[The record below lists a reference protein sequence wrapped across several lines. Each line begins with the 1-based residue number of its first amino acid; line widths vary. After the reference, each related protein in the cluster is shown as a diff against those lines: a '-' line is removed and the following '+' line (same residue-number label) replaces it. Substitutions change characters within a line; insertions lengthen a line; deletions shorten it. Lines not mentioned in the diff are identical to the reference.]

1 MVSDTAA
8 EKISPLPPL
17 APTPQASAFSRGA
30 LLAYLLLIVYASLYP
45 FSGWQS
51 MGLPLQ
57 TYLLA
62 GFPRYWTGFDVAINI
77 LGYIPLGILT
87 VYALHPKIRGAIAIV
102 LAMLFGI
109 VLSGSMEATQTLLAN
124 RVASNLDFFT
134 NSLGALIGGVIGS
147 VSSHL
152 VLERSRLRYYRQRW
166 FSAQASRGLIIFALW
181 PLAQIYPQSYL
192 FGNGQMLPILSDW
205 LSMLLEMPI
214 DLGSLLRNGVQLSV
228 EQYWMAEAIITA
240 LSMSGA
246 LLALLCMLRDKAPR
260 VVLLLALLVAA
271 LAVKTLSTALF
282 FTPENAFTWITPGAQ
297 GGVLLGLGLL
307 TGFAFLPSSTQ
318 RRCAV
323 GLLIAALIVINV
335 APTNPYFVATLETWV
350 QGKFLNF
357 NGAAQFLSLLW
368 TVAALWFLL
377 HASHR
382 VKRK

>member
-1 MVSDTAA
+1 MVSDPAV

-45 FSGWQS
+45 FTGWQN

-57 TYLLA
+57 TYLMA
-62 GFPRYWTGFDVAINI
+62 GLPRYWTGFDVGINI

-87 VYALHPKIRGAIAIV
+87 VFSLHPKIRGVIAIV
-102 LAMLFGI
+102 LALLFGI
-109 VLSGSMEATQTLLAN
+109 MLSGAMEAIQTLLPN
-124 RVASNLDFFT
+124 RVASNLDFVT
-134 NSLGALIGGVIGS
+134 NSLGALIGAVIGCA
-147 VSSHL
+147 SSHL

-192 FGNGQMLPILSDW
+192 FGNGQILPILSDW
-205 LSMLLEMPI
+205 LSILLEAPV

-228 EQYWMAEAIITA
+228 EQYWMAETIITA

-246 LLALLCMLRDKAPR
+246 LLAFLCMLRDKAPR
-260 VVLLLALLVAA
+260 IVLLLALLCAA
-271 LAVKTLSTALF
+271 LAVNALSTALF

-307 TGFAFLPSSTQ
+307 AGFSFLPSSTQ
-318 RRCAV
+318 RRSAV
-323 GLLIAALIVINV
+323 ALLIAALIAINL
-335 APTNPYFVATLETWV
+335 APANPYFVATLETWV

-368 TVAALWFLL
+368 PVAALWFLL
-377 HASHR
+377 QATHH
-382 VKRK
+382 VKRT

>member
-8 EKISPLPPL
+8 EKINPLPPL

-45 FSGWQS
+45 FTGWQS

-57 TYLLA
+57 TYLMA
-62 GFPRYWTGFDVAINI
+62 GLPRYWTGFDVAINI
-77 LGYIPLGILT
+77 LGYIPLGILA
-87 VYALHPKIRGAIAIV
+87 VFSLHPKIRRTAAIV
-102 LAMLFGI
+102 LAL
-109 VLSGSMEATQTLLAN
+109 LSGLLLSAAMEATQTLLSN
-124 RVASNLDFFT
+124 RVASNLDFVT

-147 VSSHL
+147 ASSHL
-152 VLERSRLRYYRQRW
+152 ILERSSLRYFKQRW

-192 FGNGQMLPILSDW
+192 FGNGQILPILSDW
-205 LSMLLEMPI
+205 LSMLLETPI
-214 DLGSLLRNGVQLSV
+214 DLGGLLRNGVQLSV
-228 EQYWMAEAIITA
+228 EQYWLAETIITA
-240 LSMSGA
+240 LSMSAA
-246 LLALLCMLRDKAPR
+246 LLAVLCMLRDKAPR
-260 VVLLLALLVAA
+260 VIFLLTLLAAA

-282 FTPENAFTWITPGAQ
+282 FTPENAFTWLTPGAQ

-318 RRCAV
+318 RLSAIA
-323 GLLIAALIVINV
+323 LLLAALIAINL
-335 APTNPYFVATLETWV
+335 APANPYFIATLETWM

-368 TVAALWFLL
+368 PFAALWFLL

-382 VKRK
+382 VKAK